1 MLKGYRKRFV
11 TYNMILVGVVLLAA
25 MVFQGVYVYRSSY
38 QELRNTMRLLAEPW
52 DAPNGQFRVL
62 EEGDGPEQDGG
73 PKQNG
78 GPGKDGGRRPED
90 GSQTEKDELLRNGI
104 TTVFYNRSTDE
115 ISILS
120 RDTPEDPDAVANA
133 VREIVT
139 LDENFGRLRSL
150 GFIYFREDG
159 AEGSKIVLTDMSYF
173 NAKALKTALTLL
185 AAYIVAMGLLFLIS
199 RKLSKLAAK
208 PMEDAIEMER
218 QFVTDISHDLKTPIT
233 VVLANNS
240 ILRSNPG
247 ADADE
252 QLQWLDSTE
261 TAAKNMMD
269 MVNEMLTLS
278 SLDSVGRSVLK
289 VPVDLSSA
297 AEKSVLQ
304 LESLAYDRGITID
317 SAAVSE
323 GVTAIATPE
332 YAERICSGLIENALK
347 YEPGGGRVDVS
358 LSAAKKKAVFCVHN
372 YGSFISPEDQP
383 HVFERFYRGD
393 KARSSLQG
401 HGLGLPIIKQMT
413 ELIGAQIEM
422 QSGEDGTSFTVT
434 FDCAE

>member
-1 MLKGYRKRFV
+1 MLKGYRRRFV
-11 TYNMILVGVVLLAA
+11 TYNMFLVGVVLLAA
-25 MVFQGVYVYRSSY
+25 MVFLGAFVTRTDYR
-38 QELRNTMRLLAEPW
+38 ELRNTMRILSDRW
-52 DAPNGQFRVL
+52 DSPNGQFHVL
-62 EEGDGPEQDGG
+62 EEGNG
-73 PKQNG
+73 PKH
-78 GPGKDGGRRPED
+78 DGRPKPDD
-90 GSQTEKDELLRNGI
+90 GADDKKDELLRNGI
-104 TTVFYNRSTDE
+104 ITVFYDKDTDE

-120 RDTPEDPDAVANA
+120 KDAPEDTDAVAAA
-133 VREIVT
+133 VHKIVT
-139 LDENFGRLRSL
+139 LKDDFGKLRSL
-150 GFIYFREDG
+150 GFIYYREDI
-159 AEGSKIVLTDMSYF
+159 AEGNKIVLTDISSY
-173 NAKALKTALTLL
+173 NAKVLKLALTLL
-185 AAYIVAMGLLFLIS
+185 LAYLVSMGLLLLIS

-247 ADADE
+247 ADAEE

-278 SLDSVGRSVLK
+278 SLDSVVHSILK

-297 AEKSVLQ
+297 AEKAVLQ
-304 LESLAYDRGITID
+304 LESLAYERGITID
-317 SAAVSE
+317 STAVSE
-323 GVTAIATPE
+323 DVTAIATPE

-347 YEPGGGRVDVS
+347 YEPQGGRVEVS

-372 YGSFISPEDQP
+372 LGSFISPEDQA
-383 HVFERFYRGD
+383 HIFERFYRGD
-393 KARSSLQG
+393 KARSNLQG